1 MRYKIQKR
9 IITVRK
15 IFTVLILCVALLI
28 GLTACANQNGSKSSD
43 DKGLPKVITVGT
55 IRVANDKTVAYES
68 GFFKEFFEDK
78 GIEVKMLFFD
88 SGTAANVAFVSGDLD
103 FAEMGY
109 TNAVVALDKDIP
121 VELIWIHE
129 ILGQN
134 EALVA
139 QKDRGIQSV
148 EDLKGKTVATPF
160 SSTCHY
166 ALLQAMKSANID
178 VQDITLLDMDT
189 EDILAAW
196 QRGDIDAAYTWE
208 PTLSHMKATGLI
220 ITDSEILAQQGMTTA
235 NIELV
240 STSFS
245 QRYPDLVSDYL
256 RALSKAVYTYKETP
270 DLAIESAAKHLQID
284 TDLAE
289 TQMAGQLWLTP
300 EEQLDSF
307 YLGKEGSP
315 GKFHQVFM
323 DTAKFLY
330 EEKKIG
336 QVPTEEAVENFINTA
351 YIEAIVP

>member
-1 MRYKIQKR
+1 MRYIKYKKIILGR
-9 IITVRK
+9 E
-15 IFTVLILCVALLI
+15 IFTFLILFVVLMI
-28 GLTACANQNGSKSSD
+28 GLSACANPSDPKSSD
-43 DKGLPKVITVGT
+43 MPDLPKVITVGT

-68 GFFKEFFEDK
+68 GFFKEYFEDK

-148 EDLKGKTVATPF
+148 EDLRGKTVATPF

-166 ALLQAMKSANID
+166 ALLQALKSAGMD

-208 PTLSHMKATGLI
+208 PTLSHMKATGLV
-220 ITDSEILAQQGMTTA
+220 ITDSEKLAQQGMTTA

-270 DLAIESAAKHLQID
+270 DLAIKSAAKHLQIE

-289 TQMAGQLWLTP
+289 MQMAGQLWLAP
-300 EEQLDSF
+300 EEQLESF
-307 YLGKEGSP
+307 YLGKEGAP
-315 GKFHQVFM
+315 GNFHQVFM
-323 DTAKFLY
+323 ETAKFLY